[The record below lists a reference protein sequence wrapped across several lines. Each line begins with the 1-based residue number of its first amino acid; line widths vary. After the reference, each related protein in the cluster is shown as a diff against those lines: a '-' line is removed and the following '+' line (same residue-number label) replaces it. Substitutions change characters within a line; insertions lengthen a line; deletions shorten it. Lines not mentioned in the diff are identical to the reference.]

1 MLIYTG
7 LQYNTGVM
15 SLQYSVKGVIDPT
28 IHLNVLEKCLSQLNI
43 FHTYNLNCHFVN
55 ILNMTINFK

>member
-7 LQYNTGVM
+7 LQYNIGVM

-28 IHLNVLEKCLSQLNI
+28 IH
-43 FHTYNLNCHFVN
+43 
-55 ILNMTINFK
+55 